1 MRPLSE
7 LFTQLRLH
15 GFGPALETLLSDPA
29 MTKMSFDEKLRYL
42 CEAEISLRETRK
54 LERFVKRAKLPFLVQ
69 PHQVQCEDGR
79 GLDRSYLY
87 DLLNSDWVE
96 RNQKVLISGA
106 TGTGKSW
113 LACALGLAA
122 IKKGYPVR
130 YFSASQLFHDLA
142 MASASGNA
150 GRFRMGLQKAR
161 LLIID
166 DFGTPDLPVAARSE
180 LYDLIY
186 SREENCSTL
195 FTTQRLFQG
204 WHDYIGE
211 PILADSIMDRVKS
224 KCHFIDLLGD
234 SWRKSL

>member
-54 LERFVKRAKLPFLVQ
+54 LERFVNLAKLPFSVQ
-69 PHQVQCEDGR
+69 SHQVECHENR
-79 GLDRSYLY
+79 GLDKAYLY

-96 RNQKVLISGA
+96 HKQKVLISGA

-122 IKKGYPVR
+122 IKKGYSVR
-130 YFSASQLFHDLA
+130 YFPASHLFKALV
-142 MASASGNA
+142 MAAARGSEGK
-150 GRFRMGLQKAR
+150 FRLGLQKVR

-166 DFGTPDLPVAARSE
+166 DFGTPELPIAARSE

-186 SREENCSTL
+186 AREENCSTL

-204 WHDYIGE
+204 WHDYIGD
-211 PILADSIMDRVKS
+211 PIIADSIMDRVKS